1 MAENA
6 PTIPADAARHPPPEQ
21 IGAYRILDKL
31 GEGGMGIVYKA
42 EQRQPIRRVVALKVI
57 KLGMDTRE
65 VVARFEAERQALAL
79 LSHPNVAGVL
89 DAGVTPDTGRPFF
102 AMEFVAGVP
111 LREYC
116 DQNKLTVRERLE
128 LFIPVCQ
135 AIQHAHQKGIIHRDL
150 KPSNILVSMFDGKP
164 VPKVIDFG
172 IAKAVNHHLAQHT
185 LYTHAGSMIGTPEYM
200 SPEQAMTSGMDV
212 DTRTDIYSLGVILFE
227 LLTGT
232 LPFDPQTLRK
242 AGLEGM
248 ARIIRE
254 TEPPRPSTRL
264 TMIGRRAGKSGS
276 GSGGDFGSASG
287 GGSSGGTGAGTG
299 GTDSG
304 DPATLHRTDPRTL
317 RRQIRGDLDWI
328 TLKAMEKDRTR
339 RYETANGLAVDL
351 RRYLDDEPVSA
362 CPPSAAYRTTKFIRK
377 HKLGVAA
384 IAAVG
389 LALVLGVVGTTI
401 GLLRARHSRDAAIE
415 ARAES
420 DRQRAAAEL
429 ARDDANAATRFL
441 RDVLIS
447 IFSQA
452 SDAHGRMA
460 PAIKRLDDG
469 WLTNQPET
477 AIGCRLILG
486 FALMGS
492 NQSESE
498 RQFNVG
504 LDLARTSG
512 AAERLPELTAS
523 LYEGL
528 AYVCQQRRDL
538 PGAEKYLRLATA
550 DFQRFRAPSIE
561 QAYAYENLAS
571 VLDHQSRADEARA
584 ARMDAL
590 AAFLKAKSADIAIAP
605 ADANNYQARGQ
616 YLARAGKFKEAMPDF
631 ARATTLGTD
640 HWSWYYLA
648 ILQLYFGD
656 EGAYRTTAEDM
667 LKRFGNS
674 TKPEE
679 RDRTA
684 KVCALL
690 PKVAGGDVAQLTR
703 MVDYAL
709 ASNASAGMLNWFQV
723 AKGMVEFRAER
734 FEPALAALEHVRSLS
749 APAEATGEFIT
760 AMIYQ
765 RQGRAQDAKEM
776 LDRAEN
782 RAKKLPRRPGE
793 DDLADDAENYLI
805 MEVIRREAEGAL
817 MADRK

>member
-1 MAENA
+1 MPEDAQ
-6 PTIPADAARHPPPEQ
+6 TIPADAPRLPQPEQ
-21 IGAYRILDKL
+21 IGPYRILEKL

-89 DAGVTPDTGRPFF
+89 DAGVTTDTGRPFF

-185 LYTHAGSMIGTPEYM
+185 LYTQAGAMIGTPEYM

-212 DTRTDIYSLGVILFE
+212 DTRTDIYSLGVILYE

-232 LPFDPQTLRK
+232 LPFDPQALRK

-264 TMIGRRAGKSGS
+264 TMIGRRGGKSG
-276 GSGGDFGSASG
+276 GSGGSGGSAG
-287 GGSSGGTGAGTG
+287 GDGTGGG
-299 GTDSG
+299 GTDSA
-304 DPATLHRTDPRTL
+304 DTATLHRTDSRTL

-339 RYETANGLAVDL
+339 RYETANGLAMDL

-362 CPPSAAYRTTKFIRK
+362 CPPSAAYRTAKFVRK
-377 HKLGVAA
+377 HKVGVAA
-384 IAAVG
+384 IVAVG
-389 LALVLGVVGTTI
+389 IALVLGVIGTTV
-401 GLLRARHSRDAAIE
+401 GLVHARRARDAAIE

-420 DRQRAAAEL
+420 DRQRSAAEL

-441 RDVLIS
+441 RDMFMIMGS
-447 IFSQA
+447 SA
-452 SDAHGRMA
+452 SDARGRMA
-460 PAIKRLDDG
+460 PVIKRLDDG
-469 WLTNQPET
+469 WLTNQPEM
-477 AIGCRLILG
+477 AIGCRMALG
-486 FALMGS
+486 YALLNS
-492 NQSESE
+492 NVPESE
-498 RQFNVG
+498 RQFDAA
-504 LDLARTSG
+504 LDLARASG
-512 AAERLPELTAS
+512 VAERLPELTAA
-523 LYEGL
+523 LYQGRS
-528 AYVCQQRRDL
+528 YVCQIRRDL
-538 PGAEKYLRLATA
+538 PGTEKYLRLAAA
-550 DFQRFRAPSIE
+550 DFQRFRTPSIE
-561 QAYAYENLAS
+561 LGYVYNSLAT
-571 VLDHQSRADEARA
+571 VLDRQSHADEARL

-590 AAFLKAKSADIAIAP
+590 TAFVKAKTADIAAAP
-605 ADANNYQARGQ
+605 ADADNYQARGE

-631 ARATTLGTD
+631 VRATTLGTD
-640 HWSWYYLA
+640 HWAWYYLA
-648 ILQLYFGD
+648 ILQLYLGD
-656 EGAYRTTAEDM
+656 ESAYRATAEDM

-674 TKPEE
+674 AKPEE

-709 ASNASAGMLNWFQV
+709 ASNASASMLNWFQV

-734 FEPALAALEHVRSLS
+734 FEPALAALDHVRSLS
-749 APAEATGEFIT
+749 QSAAATGEFIT

-765 RQGRAQDAKEM
+765 RQGRAQEAREM

-793 DDLADDAENYLI
+793 DNLADDAENYII
-805 MEVIRREAEGAL
+805 MEIIRREAEAAL
-817 MADRK
+817 VPQRQ

>member
-1 MAENA
+1 MPENA
-6 PTIPADAARHPPPEQ
+6 PTIPADAAARHPPPEQ
-21 IGAYRILDKL
+21 IGPYRILDKL

-42 EQRQPIRRVVALKVI
+42 EQRQPIRRIVALKVI

-264 TMIGRRAGKSGS
+264 TMLGRRGGKSGGSGGSGNSGDNPPSGAS
-276 GSGGDFGSASG
+276 GSGTGDAV
-287 GGSSGGTGAGTG
+287 GSS
-299 GTDSG
+299 S

-339 RYETANGLAVDL
+339 RYETANG
-351 RRYLDDEPVSA
+351 
-362 CPPSAAYRTTKFIRK
+362 I
-377 HKLGVAA
+377 
-384 IAAVG
+384 
-389 LALVLGVVGTTI
+389 ALVLGVVGTTI
-401 GLLRARHSRDAAIE
+401 GLLRARHARDAALE

-420 DRQRAAAEL
+420 DRQRTAAEL

-441 RDVLIS
+441 RD
-447 IFSQA
+447 IFITMASSG
-452 SDAHGRMA
+452 SDARARMA
-460 PAIKRLDDG
+460 PIIKRLDEG
-469 WLTNQPET
+469 WLANQPEM
-477 AIGCRLILG
+477 AVACRMALG
-486 FALMGS
+486 YSLLNGNSA
-492 NQSESE
+492 ESE
-498 RQFNVG
+498 RQFNAA
-504 LDLARTSG
+504 LDVARAKG
-512 AAERLPELTAS
+512 AAADTLPELTAM

-528 AYVCQQRRDL
+528 AIVCQIRRDP
-538 PGAEKYLRLATA
+538 PGAEKYLRQAAA
-550 DFQRFRAPSIE
+550 DYQRFRTPTAE
-561 QAYAYENLAS
+561 LGDVYTRLAAL
-571 VLDHQSRADEARA
+571 LDQQSHADEAKV

-590 AAFLKAKSADIAIAP
+590 AAYVKAKTADIAAAP
-605 ADANNYQARGQ
+605 ADADNYLTRGRC
-616 YLARAGKFKEAMPDF
+616 LLRAGTFKEAIPDLV
-631 ARATTLGTD
+631 RATSLGTD
-640 HWSWYYLA
+640 HWAWYYLA
-648 ILQLYFGD
+648 VLQLHQGD
-656 EGAYRTTAEDM
+656 EAGYRATAEDM

-674 TKPEE
+674 NKAEE
-679 RDRTA
+679 RERTA
-684 KVCALL
+684 KVCALSSKPVGDL
-690 PKVAGGDVAQLTR
+690 PQLTR
-703 MVDYAL
+703 MVDFAL
-709 ASNASAGMLNWFQV
+709 ASNVSASILTWFQL
-723 AKGMVEFRAER
+723 AKGIVEFRAGR
-734 FEPALAALEHVRSLS
+734 DEPALRSLDHAS
-749 APAEATGEFIT
+749 DLSFTAAATGELMT

-765 RQGRAQDAKEM
+765 RQGRTQEARRMLERAQERIKTKV
-776 LDRAEN
+776 
-782 RAKKLPRRPGE
+782 KKPGE
-793 DDLADDAENYLI
+793 DDLAGDAENFVI
-805 MEVIRREAEGAL
+805 MEIIRREAEA
-817 MADRK
+817 AIPDRN